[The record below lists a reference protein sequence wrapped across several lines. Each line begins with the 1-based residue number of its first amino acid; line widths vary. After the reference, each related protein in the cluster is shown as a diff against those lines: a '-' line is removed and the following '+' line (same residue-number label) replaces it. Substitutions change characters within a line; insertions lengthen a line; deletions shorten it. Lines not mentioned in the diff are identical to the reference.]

1 LQAKDA
7 SRGRLSTVVF
17 SGLFSIPRLD
27 GDGENTMRRMRKLE
41 WLLLAF
47 GVSML
52 SIYVAARIHGFILS
66 RAEVERFKSQRLLA
80 QELYS
85 GAEARGKSPDFS
97 LWSAKRI
104 QGYQQSLASHFAPGI
119 AVLRIPKI
127 GLEVPVLEGTDDL
140 NLNRALGHIS
150 GTARP
155 GENGNIGIAGHR
167 DGFFRGLKDVV
178 IGDSVE
184 IMTQTETSTY
194 AIDEILIVDPSDV
207 TVLAPRSH
215 SSLTLVTCYPFY
227 FVGSA
232 PQRYIVHA
240 SLTKMDIKE
249 LNRSKNASLK

>member
-1 LQAKDA
+1 
-7 SRGRLSTVVF
+7 
-17 SGLFSIPRLD
+17 
-27 GDGENTMRRMRKLE
+27 MRRTRKLE

-47 GVSML
+47 GVLML
-52 SIYVAARIHGFILS
+52 GFYVAARIHGIILS
-66 RAEVERFKSQRLLA
+66 RAEIERFKSQRLSA
-80 QELYS
+80 SELYS
-85 GAEARGKSPDFS
+85 GARSRGTSPNFS

-104 QGYQQSLASHFAPGI
+104 QSYQESLTSHFAPAI

-150 GTARP
+150 GTAKP
-155 GENGNIGIAGHR
+155 GDSGNIGIAGHR

-178 IGDSVE
+178 TGDNIE

-194 AIDEILIVDPSDV
+194 TIDQIVIVDPSDV
-207 TVLAPRSH
+207 AVLAPRSH

-232 PQRYIVHA
+232 PQRYIVQA
-240 SLTKMDIKE
+240 SLTKTDK
-249 LNRSKNASLK
+249 RSLSHSVTASLK